1 MFAGDVVCER
11 RLYRSAAAPEPYFG
25 QFLLNPFE
33 NPAGQITFAGG
44 YHSLISS
51 LSRQNNTI
59 PSFL

>member
-1 MFAGDVVCER
+1 MFAGNVVCER
-11 RLYRSAAAPEPYFG
+11 RKYGATHTPERYFG
-25 QFLLNPFE
+25 RDLLNPFE

-51 LSRQNNTI
+51 LSRRNNKI